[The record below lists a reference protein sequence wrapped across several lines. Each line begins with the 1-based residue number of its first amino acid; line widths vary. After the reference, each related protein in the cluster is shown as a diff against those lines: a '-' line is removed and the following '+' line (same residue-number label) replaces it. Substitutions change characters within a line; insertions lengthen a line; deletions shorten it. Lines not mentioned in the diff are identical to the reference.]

1 MNIDLDSLTEEELIA
16 LNHRIVARLRFLRE
30 KRTHTH
36 MLEFRIGER
45 VTFQPSGEELLTG
58 TLVRYNKKT
67 VTVIT
72 DAGEH
77 WNVSPSLL
85 RKADAQ
91 KPAPLHAVPKD
102 PKREN

>member
-1 MNIDLDSLTEEELIA
+1 MNIDLDALTEEELIA

-36 MLEFRIGER
+36 MLEFRVGER
-45 VTFQPSGEELLTG
+45 VIFQPSGRDPLTG
-58 TLVRYNKKT
+58 TLIRYNQKT

-85 RKADAQ
+85 RKTEAPE
-91 KPAPLHAVPKD
+91 PAPHRPTGPA